1 MPIYTRK
8 GDAGQTSLNPYTSKT
23 SKASLQIE
31 ALGEVDEL
39 QAWIGVCRSSSK
51 VKDLNRAL
59 QKIQSTLFRVQA
71 HLGFAPQNL
80 GGQAHL
86 GFAPQNLG
94 GQAHIGRDARE
105 KVAVP
110 LLSNDH
116 VKELEAMI
124 AYFEKKL
131 PPLTKF
137 IMSGNSTLGALL
149 QYART
154 VCRRVERA
162 VVRYQEET
170 IALDPQILQYMNRLS
185 SVLYIMGREA
195 DRVSGVQEERPDYY
209 NE

>member
-23 SKASLQIE
+23 SKASLQIQ
-31 ALGEVDEL
+31 ALGEIDEL
-39 QAWIGVCRSSSK
+39 QAWLGVCRSASK
-51 VKDLNRAL
+51 IKDLSRAL
-59 QKIQSTLFRVQA
+59 YKIQSTLFSVMA
-71 HLGFAPQNL
+71 HV
-80 GGQAHL
+80 
-86 GFAPQNLG
+86 
-94 GQAHIGRDARE
+94 GRDNRE

-110 LLSNDH
+110 ILSNDH

-124 AYFEKKL
+124 VYFEKKL
-131 PPLTKF
+131 PPMTKF

-154 VCRRVERA
+154 IARRAERST
-162 VVRYQEET
+162 VRYQEET

-195 DRVSGVQEERPDYY
+195 DRIARAATEFPDYY
-209 NE
+209 EKATSH